1 MMIISLVFIIF
12 SASYASYHAQ
22 FRFPHFLSHFQPEA
36 RFRVHKGDK
45 KKRRGTFVSGDLVVR
60 LGNPD
65 DLQLTA
71 TCVWL
76 FEVTIRHHGALFTFL
91 RWLAQSKLNRF
102 RYLRFPVFQP
112 PRFDSRCWEHGAHK
126 SEHSI
131 KALREKREE
140 EE

>member
-12 SASYASYHAQ
+12 SASHASRQAQ

-45 KKRRGTFVSGDLVVR
+45 KKRRGTFVSGDVVVR

-76 FEVTIRHHGALFTFL
+76 FELPYGTMVH
-91 RWLAQSKLNRF
+91 
-102 RYLRFPVFQP
+102 YLRFAVACTFQAHP
-112 PRFDSRCWEHGAHK
+112 FPLFTVPRFSTTT
-126 SEHSI
+126 I
-131 KALREKREE
+131 
-140 EE
+140 